1 MKINHIDYHNKFSNN
16 MTKISYEK
24 PMVVEE
30 LEIDTVDLLCTS
42 DLNGGLDDVT
52 RNEVDWAWGQE

>member
-1 MKINHIDYHNKFSNN
+1 

-24 PMVVEE
+24 PKVVEE